1 MTQREKIIDYIKR
14 YGSITTYEAF
24 KDLGITRLSSRIH
37 DLVLK
42 GYDFNRQ
49 SVTTKNRDGESVTYT
64 KYSFKE
70 EEREDKKDEH

>member
-1 MTQREKIIDYIKR
+1 MNQCEKIIDYINR
-14 YGSITTYEAF
+14 YGSITTYQAF

-70 EEREDKKDEH
+70 EREDKKDEH